1 MSLTGY
7 VPRVMIHRERTQ
19 GAMST
24 DHDSGVVGAEV
35 PSSDPFTGTTAV
47 AAADAAA
54 EPFPPTS
61 APSALRAP
69 QPPSQPPEA
78 QPPTTPCTVV
88 WSRGRPYVLESG
100 AGRPRWMGVD
110 HHGRPQALTGEEL
123 RRRGWSY
130 RRSS

>member
-1 MSLTGY
+1 
-7 VPRVMIHRERTQ
+7 
-19 GAMST
+19 MST
-24 DHDSGVVGAEV
+24 DHDNGVVGAEV
-35 PSSDPFTGTTAV
+35 PSSDPSTGTTAV

-54 EPFPPTS
+54 EPFPATS

-69 QPPSQPPEA
+69 QPQSPSQPPEV

-123 RRRGWSY
+123 RRQGWSY